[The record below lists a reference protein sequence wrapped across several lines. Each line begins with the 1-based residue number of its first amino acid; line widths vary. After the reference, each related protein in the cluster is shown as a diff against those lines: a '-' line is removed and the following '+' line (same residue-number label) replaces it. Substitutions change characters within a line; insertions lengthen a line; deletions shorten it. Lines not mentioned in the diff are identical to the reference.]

1 MPIYEYQC
9 DKCGNPFQQLIM
21 KPNEEGELTCPEC
34 GGQNLTRLIS
44 RVVYHAS
51 EQARLDA
58 YDPKARQDD
67 SYYRDSRNIG
77 LHAEKRARE
86 MGVDLGSGFKERLE
100 KLRTDPSSV
109 LKDG

>member
-9 DKCGNPFQQLIM
+9 GECGSAFQRLIM
-21 KPNEEGELTCPEC
+21 KAREEEALVCPVC
-34 GGQNLTRLIS
+34 GDRGLSRLIS

-51 EQARLDA
+51 EQARLDS
-58 YDPKARQDD
+58 YDPRARQGD

-86 MGVDLGSGFKERLE
+86 MGVDLGSGFKEKLE
-100 KLRTDPSSV
+100 KLRTDPGSV
-109 LKDG
+109 LKDE

>member
-9 DKCGNPFQQLIM
+9 GGCRSAFQRLIM
-21 KPNEEGELTCPEC
+21 KASEEEALVCPVC
-34 GGQNLTRLIS
+34 GGRGLSRLIS

-51 EQARLDA
+51 EQARLDS
-58 YDPKARQDD
+58 YDPRARQGD

-86 MGVDLGSGFKERLE
+86 MGVDLGSGFKEKLE
-100 KLRTDPSSV
+100 KLRTDPGSV
-109 LKDG
+109 LKDE

>member
-9 DKCGNPFQQLIM
+9 GECGSAFQRLIM
-21 KPNEEGELTCPEC
+21 KPSEAEALVCPSC
-34 GGQNLTRLIS
+34 GGRCLSRLIS

-51 EQARLDA
+51 EQARLDS
-58 YDPKARQDD
+58 YDPRARQGD

-86 MGVDLGSGFKERLE
+86 MGVDLGSGFKEKLE
-100 KLRTDPSSV
+100 KLRTDPGSV
-109 LKDG
+109 LKDE